1 MPHGDEQLLADAP
14 LTARCD
20 CRPVADQPS
29 HHVDALQ
36 RAVEACLQALVDYQT
51 GLLDEEQLRQALYRD
66 GMVLGDGEAW
76 LLDLA
81 GGTWRRYDGISTE
94 RIPAQSD
101 GTPTTSQRAFD
112 ADTLRRWQRGLR
124 GMHAT
129 TPLMGVAGG

>member
-1 MPHGDEQLLADAP
+1 MAEEQKH
-14 LTARCD
+14 
-20 CRPVADQPS
+20 QS
-29 HHVDALQ
+29 DALQ
-36 RAVEACLQALVDYQT
+36 RAVAACQQALVDYQT

-94 RIPAQSD
+94 LIPAQAD
-101 GTPTTSQRAFD
+101 GTAGQRAFD

-124 GMHAT
+124 GIREAT
-129 TPLMGVAGG
+129 PEMGAARG